1 MAVEAQR
8 LPFEGLARVAERL
21 AAGGPVPE
29 AFVLIAAAA
38 AEAASAEVAVV
49 FVRDEADAALVA
61 RAVAPGGSP
70 RAAELSGA
78 RLEPGARPDGHVL
91 VKARIAGRTVGA
103 IELVDADESRARA
116 VAEIAAGQL
125 SLALRL
131 ARGDSGETRLGS
143 LRDAGDAL
151 AAGAAPTRV
160 ARQAATLAAGA
171 TGAVQAVVW
180 EARGETLQPIAWHGQ
195 WDVGAFERARALA
208 LESRAAWQPLLV
220 DSAGPDTG
228 TTVSIR
234 MGEPTFGVL
243 QLRYAEEP
251 RRSELDGLLEFAARV
266 AHALRLGSSAR
277 DVERELE
284 RTRALLAVVG
294 DAISHLSLA
303 HTLDTAVDRIAELL
317 AVERVGV
324 YLYADRRLTTAA
336 GRDLDEGHEGV
347 ARALLGI
354 ANGPLRA
361 RETIEVRARAP
372 EPPLEPAAR
381 ALAAVGVEAALAVPL
396 RVHDET
402 TGLLV
407 IYPGSRRTTDAERAL
422 LAALAA
428 QLAVAVQNARLHEES
443 KELGEALASV
453 LGAERQA
460 ALRLRA
466 LYQIANSF
474 TRTLSLEQTLQA
486 VTETV
491 VEVLDIDA
499 AVIRLP
505 DERGDEL
512 VPGAVHVADETLSGP
527 VRAVLDRPHPRSHL
541 TRPLL
546 LDVDTAERVGGP
558 SALLVPFL
566 QKGSTAAIVPIVAQA
581 EPLAQLTIVSLDPL
595 APITGDTLATAA
607 TIAGQAALAVDN
619 ARLYQQQK
627 MFAETIQR
635 ALLPGERPDVPGV
648 DLGAVYESAAR
659 LDVGGDVYDFVTLG
673 DGRIAI
679 VLGDVT
685 GHGVDATADM
695 AMAKFVFRSLVREHP
710 EPDEFLAHANDVISD
725 EIGVGK
731 FITMVYV
738 LIDADGRLACASAG
752 HPAPRI
758 VLADGTVQ
766 PLTCGGLALGIDGGR
781 DYDQQVVRL
790 PDGAAVVLYTDG
802 VVEARSGSELYG
814 VERLDACL
822 SDRAGLP
829 AQALA
834 AAVLADCR
842 AFAGGELRDDCAVVV
857 ARKS

>member
-1 MAVEAQR
+1 V
-8 LPFEGLARVAERL
+8 
-21 AAGGPVPE
+21 
-29 AFVLIAAAA
+29 
-38 AEAASAEVAVV
+38 AEVA
-49 FVRDEADAALVA
+49 A
-61 RAVAPGGSP
+61 
-70 RAAELSGA
+70 
-78 RLEPGARPDGHVL
+78 GH
-91 VKARIAGRTVGA
+91 
-103 IELVDADESRARA
+103 
-116 VAEIAAGQL
+116 L

-131 ARGDSGETRLGS
+131 ARGGGGQTRLGS

-151 AAGAAPTRV
+151 AAGAAPARV
-160 ARQAATLAAGA
+160 ARQAASLAAEA
-171 TGAVQAVVW
+171 TDALQAVVW
-180 EARGETLQPIAWHGQ
+180 ESRGESLEPIAWHGQ
-195 WDVGAFERARALA
+195 WDAGAFDRARTLA

-220 DSAGPDTG
+220 GDSDPGG
-228 TTVSIR
+228 GVTVSIR
-234 MGEPTFGVL
+234 LGEPTFGVL

-251 RRSELDGLLEFAARV
+251 RPSELEALLEFAARV

-303 HTLDTAVDRIAELL
+303 HTLDTTVDRIAELL

-324 YLYADRRLTTAA
+324 YLYEDRRLTTAA
-336 GRDLDEGHEGV
+336 GRNLDEGHEGV

-361 RETIEVRARAP
+361 RETIEVRARTR
-372 EPPLEPAAR
+372 EVPLEPAAR
-381 ALAAVGVEAALAVPL
+381 ALAAAGVEAALAVPL
-396 RVHDET
+396 RVQDET

-407 IYPGSRRTTDAERAL
+407 LYPGNRRTTTAERAL

-443 KELGEALASV
+443 KELGEALGRV
-453 LGAERQA
+453 LNAERQA

-466 LYQIANSF
+466 LYEIADSF

-486 VTETV
+486 VTETIV
-491 VEVLDIDA
+491 AVLGIDA

-505 DERGDEL
+505 DERGDVL
-512 VPGAVHVADETLSGP
+512 VPGAVHVADEKLAAP
-527 VRAVLDRPHPRSHL
+527 VRAVLDRPHPRGHL
-541 TRPLL
+541 TQPLL
-546 LDVDTAERVGGP
+546 LDVQTAERLGGP
-558 SALLVPFL
+558 SALLAPFL

-581 EPLAQLTIVSLDPL
+581 EPLAQLTIVSLDPM
-595 APITGDTLATAA
+595 APITAETLATAA

-627 MFAETIQR
+627 VFAETIQR
-635 ALLPGERPDVPGV
+635 ALLPGERPDVPGLDV
-648 DLGAVYESAAR
+648 GAVYESAAR

-673 DGRIAI
+673 AGRIAL
-679 VLGDVT
+679 VLGDVM

-710 EPDEFLAHANDVISD
+710 EPGDFLAHANDVISD
-725 EIGVGK
+725 EIGLGK

-752 HPAPRI
+752 HPSPRI
-758 VLADGTVQ
+758 VLADGTVE
-766 PLTCGGLALGIDGGR
+766 PLDCGGLALGIDGGR
-781 DYDQQVVRL
+781 EYAQQVARL
-790 PDGAAVVLYTDG
+790 SKGAAVVLYTDG

-814 VERLDACL
+814 VERLDVCL

-834 AAVLADCR
+834 SAVLADCR

-857 ARKS
+857 ARKT